1 MKLPN
6 LKMFLVLPDS
16 NWDCKCVS
24 EYGIAETSNP
34 IKIGKFAFSGVLSIR
49 YSEQRG
55 RRDWTRINYNDTGR
69 EDSEKFADSLRST
82 LPRPQAFSAPH
93 LY

>member
-1 MKLPN
+1 M
-6 LKMFLVLPDS
+6 
-16 NWDCKCVS
+16 S

-69 EDSEKFADSLRST
+69 EGSEKFADALRST
-82 LPRPQAFSAPH
+82 LPRPSQKPFQHPMFINDGIVRFANRCN
-93 LY
+93 